1 MQTVKINSF
10 HVIGISVKTTNKN
23 QQSAQDIGALW
34 GQFMQEQILDKIPNK
49 VDNTVYSIYTDY
61 EGDYTQPYT
70 TVLGCKV
77 SSLDDIPEGMVGKT
91 FEGGSYTKFVSKGD
105 LTQGVVFQD
114 WLKIWNSGLNR
125 NYAADFEVYGE
136 RAMNPNDAEV
146 DIFVGVN

>member
-1 MQTVKINSF
+1 MQTVKIDAF
-10 HVIGISVKTTNKN
+10 HVIGISVKTTNKD

-34 GQFMQEQILDKIPNK
+34 GKFMQEQILDKIPNK
-49 VDNTVYSIYTDY
+49 IDNTVYSIYTDY
-61 EGDYTQPYT
+61 EGDYTKPYT

-77 SSLDDIPEGMVGKT
+77 SSLEDIPEGMVGKT

-114 WLKIWNSGLNR
+114 WLKIWNTNLNR

>member
-1 MQTVKINSF
+1 MQTVKIDAF
-10 HVIGISVKTTNKN
+10 HVIGISVKTTNKD

-34 GQFMQEQILDKIPNK
+34 GKFMQEQILDKIPNK
-49 VDNTVYSIYTDY
+49 IDNTVYSIYTDY

-77 SSLDDIPEGMVGKT
+77 SSLENIPEGMVGKT

-114 WLKIWNSGLNR
+114 WLKIWNTGLNR
-125 NYAADFEVYGE
+125 NYATDFEVYGE